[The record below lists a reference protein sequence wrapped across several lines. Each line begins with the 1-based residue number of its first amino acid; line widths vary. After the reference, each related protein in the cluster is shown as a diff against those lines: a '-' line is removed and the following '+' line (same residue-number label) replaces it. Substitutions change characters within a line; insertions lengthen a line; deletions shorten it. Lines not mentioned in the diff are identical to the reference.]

1 MAGRGLREGR
11 VRVLAI
17 IIAFP
22 LAACG
27 IGAQLDARSEYQK
40 STDNYQQCMAAN
52 PGAPQQCEAL
62 RPAMEAAGSKYE
74 QVSPNLLD
82 TIKVSPGTTPPDY
95 AAPR

>member
-1 MAGRGLREGR
+1 M
-11 VRVLAI
+11 RVLAI

-27 IGAQLDARSEYQK
+27 LGAQLDARSEYQK
-40 STDNYQQCMAAN
+40 STDNYKQCMAAN
-52 PGAPQQCEAL
+52 PGAPQQCESL
-62 RPAMEAAGSKYE
+62 RLAMEAAGSKYE